1 VDKEGSNIDIN
12 KVSNSLKSI
21 LVIGGVI
28 FAIAGF
34 YYTSL
39 FGQKAFVEEQ
49 EVRAKAD
56 EALYN
61 RITKTTNRNA
71 EWNIKQDNTTNELRE
86 EIIQLRI
93 NEAIYEEREKFI
105 EYRISISEKAIERLQ
120 KRNSDE

>member
-1 VDKEGSNIDIN
+1 MNEEQASKIDIN
-12 KVSNSLKSI
+12 KISSSLKSI

-71 EWNIKQDNTTNELRE
+71 DWNIKQDNTVNELRE
-86 EIIQLRI
+86 EIVQLRV
-93 NEAIYEEREKFI
+93 NEAVYEEREKFI
-105 EYRISISEKAIERLQ
+105 EYRILESEKAIESLQ
-120 KRNSDE
+120 KRGSN